1 MDKMLGDILREAVAV
16 AKRSSDP
23 LEGLEWADKADQFTA
38 ELCHEL
44 YPESS
49 ATSSSQCQEG
59 SDPQPLGLNL
69 TIRDRAVSE
78 GQVVTAH

>member
-1 MDKMLGDILREAVAV
+1 MLGDILGEAVAV

-23 LEGLEWADKADQFTA
+23 LGGLGWADKADQFTA

-49 ATSSSQCQEG
+49 TTSSFPCQEG

-69 TIRDRAVSE
+69 TIRDIAVSE